1 MQTLYQRCRMRNQK
15 PRLALSLSRNLV
27 EEEEEAALVKGR
39 GGKYKYKIL
48 KFLT

>member
-1 MQTLYQRCRMRNQK
+1 MRNQK

-48 KFLT
+48 KLLT